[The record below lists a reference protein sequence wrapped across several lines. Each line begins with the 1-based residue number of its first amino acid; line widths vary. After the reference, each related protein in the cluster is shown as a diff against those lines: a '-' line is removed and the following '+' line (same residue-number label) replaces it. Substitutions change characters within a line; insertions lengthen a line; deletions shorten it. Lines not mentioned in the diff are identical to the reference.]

1 MRACCWVND
10 MQDSQQRDGV
20 MRAAILVPYLWLLAL
35 FLLPFLIVL
44 KISFSHT
51 QIAQPPYA
59 PLLDPSAG
67 WEGLKAF
74 FAGLSAESYA
84 ILFSDS
90 LYAWSYLKSLQV
102 AAVSTLILLLIAY
115 PVAYALARAPRRWQG
130 LLVLLVVLPFW
141 TSFLIRVYAWVNI
154 LQHDGLLNQALI
166 ALHIV
171 DAPVT
176 WLATDTAVY
185 IGIVYSYF
193 PFMILPLFAALE
205 RMDDTLLEAAADLG
219 SPPWRT
225 FLQVTV
231 PLSWPGIAAGSL
243 LCFIPI
249 VGEFVIPD
257 LLGSSSTSMIG
268 QTLWMEFFGNRDW
281 PVASALAVVLLCVLV
296 PPILLYRGREARQ
309 FGSAP

>member
-1 MRACCWVND
+1 MLGRL
-10 MQDSQQRDGV
+10 MK
-20 MRAAILVPYLWLLAL
+20 RAAILVPYLWLIAF
-35 FLLPFLIVL
+35 FLVPFLIVL

-51 QIAQPPYA
+51 TIAQPPYT
-59 PLLDPSAG
+59 PLFDISAG
-67 WEGLKAF
+67 WDGLKEF
-74 FAGLSAESYA
+74 FAGLSLENYNT
-84 ILFSDS
+84 LFSDS

-102 AAVSTLILLLIAY
+102 AAISTGILLLIAY
-115 PVAYALARAPRRWQG
+115 PVAYALARVPRRWQG
-130 LLVLLVVLPFW
+130 VLVLLVILPFW

-154 LQHDGLLNQALI
+154 LQHDGLLNRALV
-166 ALHIV
+166 ALRVI

-193 PFMILPLFAALE
+193 PFMVLPLFAALE
-205 RMDDTLLEAAADLG
+205 KMDNTLLEAAADLG
-219 SPPWRT
+219 SPRWRT
-225 FLQVTV
+225 FPQVTV

-296 PPILLYRGREARQ
+296 PPILLYRSREARQ